1 MIEYEHQF
9 QVDINENHQ
18 LAHLSPEMRSLYDKI
33 ELQKQ
38 QYLTNQS
45 LLSKMFLK
53 IKLDKTSRLMTVLKR
68 ELKVRDFLPV

>member
-38 QYLTNQS
+38 QYLTNQAH
-45 LLSKMFLK
+45 LSKEKEPLHILLDRKADDFFTLYSSSLIFL
-53 IKLDKTSRLMTVLKR
+53 
-68 ELKVRDFLPV
+68 F